1 MIEIPDAVKVP
12 ELAEIVEVDE
22 LTPVVEVVKE
32 SVEEV
37 SSESRCLNCDAEMT
51 FDHQCDD
58 MNSDSD
64 WEDVLLI
71 VTRKI
76 FTRQLIWTV
85 KIGLTSSQPVSTDFM
100 AQSNEPIICDLSRA
114 DNRKVCVQDD
124 GVSSC

>member
-1 MIEIPDAVKVP
+1 MIEISDAVKVP

-64 WEDVLLI
+64 WEDVDSDEKDI
-71 VTRKI
+71 YPTI
-76 FTRQLIWTV
+76 
-85 KIGLTSSQPVSTDFM
+85 
-100 AQSNEPIICDLSRA
+100 DLDCEDWA
-114 DNRKVCVQDD
+114 DKFSASIHRFHGSKQ
-124 GVSSC
+124 